1 MSTTDRRWNL
11 TGVLALFGVAAGLTA
26 IGYVKAPVGHSLPR
40 KCRVFQSTPARP
52 DRGPTPTST
61 TPTGPVG
68 HRGSIPTLIVSGA
81 QDGVVD
87 QRLWQ
92 QEAAFTGSNIL
103 HRQVEGAGHFPWVE
117 NPEAIRAAFADLT
130 ARADA
135 AKNESLSRMSHEL
148 HTPLNAVLG
157 FAQLLE
163 LDALSPSRKT
173 PSATSSAAATTYSP

>member
-1 MSTTDRRWNL
+1 MPGVPVNAGAPRPWADAHFDDTYRARW
-11 TGVLALFGVAAGLTA
+11 
-26 IGYVKAPVGHSLPR
+26 APR
-40 KCRVFQSTPARP
+40 
-52 DRGPTPTST
+52 
-61 TPTGPVG
+61 
-68 HRGSIPTLIVSGA
+68 SIPTLIVSGA

-163 LDALSPSRKT
+163 RDALSPSRKT